1 MSCSEVAVIDLSGKL
16 IALEGLDFTG
26 KSSLAPRIAERLR
39 AAGYTV
45 VTSREPGGTPIGERV
60 RSILLSREEAGLL
73 PLSELLLFLL
83 FMVSRAQHARE
94 VILPSLR
101 AGKTVITSRYRLSS
115 LAYQGYGRGLDLGLI
130 RTLNDAA
137 TEGKKADLTFLI
149 DLPVDVALAR
159 RSAPADRIEQ
169 EGTEFYERVRRGY
182 LKLAS
187 EDPSVEVI
195 DGTAPLAKVSEEIAR
210 RLSV

>member
-73 PLSELLLFLL
+73 PLSELLL

>member
-1 MSCSEVAVIDLSGKL
+1 MSCSEVAAIDLSGKL

-73 PLSELLLFLL
+73 PLSELLL

>member
-1 MSCSEVAVIDLSGKL
+1 VAVIDLAGKL

-26 KSSLAPRIAERLR
+26 KSSLAPMIAARLR

-60 RSILLSREEAGLL
+60 REILLSREERGLL
-73 PLSELLLFLL
+73 PLSELLLF
-83 FMVSRAQHARE
+83 MVSRAQHTRE
-94 VILPSLR
+94 VIIPALR
-101 AGKTVITSRYRLSS
+101 EGKTVITSRYRLSS
-115 LAYQGYGRGLDLGLI
+115 LAYQGYGRGLDLELI

-149 DLPVDVALAR
+149 DVPVNVALSR
-159 RSAPADRIEQ
+159 RSGPADRIEQ
-169 EGTEFYERVRRGY
+169 EGIEFYERVRRGY
-182 LKLAS
+182 LELS
-187 EDPSVEVI
+187 SGDPSVEVV
-195 DGTAPLAKVSEEIAR
+195 DGTASLEKVSDKIAR